1 MAEILMLN
9 IRIFYRKYAF
19 FYMVS
24 KDTAQDVG
32 RSLAKFF
39 KRKGLTQ
46 AQVAECYGVSQSWV
60 GRVYK
65 GEFGVRA
72 ESVQKMCS
80 DASVPFLTEL
90 PLDGQAT
97 PSTRRRLA
105 RLLDSVWEGTEEDA
119 KVLTQALLT
128 IKALRRS

>member
-1 MAEILMLN
+1 M
-9 IRIFYRKYAF
+9 IRKNA
-19 FYMVS
+19 
-24 KDTAQDVG
+24 AQDVG

-90 PLDGQAT
+90 PTNNTAN
-97 PSTRRRLA
+97 PSTRLRLA

-119 KVLTQALLT
+119 KVLTQALQA
-128 IKALRRS
+128 IKTLRRS

>member
-1 MAEILMLN
+1 MV
-9 IRIFYRKYAF
+9 RKD
-19 FYMVS
+19 S
-24 KDTAQDVG
+24 AQDVG

-46 AQVAECYGVSQSWV
+46 ARVAECYGVSQSWV

-90 PLDGQAT
+90 PANNT
-97 PSTRRRLA
+97 ANPSTRLRLA

-119 KVLTQALLT
+119 KVLTQALQA
-128 IKALRRS
+128 IKTLRRS

>member
-1 MAEILMLN
+1 MA
-9 IRIFYRKYAF
+9 RKDA
-19 FYMVS
+19 
-24 KDTAQDVG
+24 AQDVG

-65 GEFGVRA
+65 GEFGKRA

-90 PLDGQAT
+90 PMHDSAN
-97 PSTRRRLA
+97 PSTRLRLA

-119 KVLTQALLT
+119 KVLTQALLA
-128 IKALRRS
+128 IKTLRRS

>member
-1 MAEILMLN
+1 M
-9 IRIFYRKYAF
+9 IR
-19 FYMVS
+19 
-24 KDTAQDVG
+24 KDAAQDVG

-80 DASVPFLTEL
+80 DANVSFLTEFPEHDQVNTSIRL
-90 PLDGQAT
+90 
-97 PSTRRRLA
+97 RLA

-119 KVLTQALLT
+119 KVLTQALLA
-128 IKALRRS
+128 IKTLRRS

>member
-1 MAEILMLN
+1 M
-9 IRIFYRKYAF
+9 IR
-19 FYMVS
+19 
-24 KDTAQDVG
+24 KDAAQDVG
-32 RSLAKFF
+32 RLLAEFF

-72 ESVQKMCS
+72 QSVQKMCN
-80 DASVPFLTEL
+80 DASVSFLTEL
-90 PLDGQAT
+90 PEQDQAT
-97 PSTRRRLA
+97 SSTRLRLT

-119 KVLTQALLT
+119 KVLTQALLA
-128 IKALRRS
+128 IKMLRRS